1 MEFVSAIKK
10 SAATLLTTSVFAS
23 LAGFSAITEADAKTF
38 RWASQGDVLTMDPH
52 SQNEG
57 LNNSM
62 SDHIYEPLV
71 NRGKTMAIEPCLST
85 SWTQVNPTTMRFK
98 LRDKV
103 VYHDGASFSADDVVF
118 SITRALEKT
127 SDFSAYMQ
135 GIKEAK
141 KIDNLTVDI
150 VSDGPS
156 PTLLDQLT
164 EIRMMNKA
172 WALKNNAQKP
182 QDFKNKE
189 ETYTAR
195 NTNGTGPFILKT
207 REPDVKTV
215 VTANPKWW
223 GKRDSASIDEV
234 VYTPIK
240 NNATRVSAL
249 LTGEIDFVL
258 DPPVQDVPKLKED
271 KAIKIVEGNEN
282 RTLFL
287 NFDQGRDELL
297 YGTKGKN
304 PFKDIRV
311 RQAMLQT
318 IDANAI
324 HISVMRKLSLPTMSM
339 IAPQVRGYSAD
350 LEKRPPVDIAKAKKL
365 MADAGFASGFDVT
378 LDCPDNRYINDQ
390 AICVAVAGMLAK
402 IDIRV
407 KVNAMP
413 RALYFPKIQNSDTS
427 MYLLGWGV
435 PTFDSLYTLQS
446 ILRTKGQGGDGT
458 WNFSGYSNTKVDA
471 IVDQLKTEV
480 DFKKRADL
488 TKEALLLDQADV
500 GHIPFHHQVIPWAM
514 RSNITVVHRPD
525 NRMNAKWAVIN

>member
-1 MEFVSAIKK
+1 MKLSAQLKQSVRALAVAGIA
-10 SAATLLTTSVFAS
+10 SATLIAATV
-23 LAGFSAITEADAKTF
+23 DAKTF

-57 LNNSM
+57 LNNTM
-62 SDHIYEPLV
+62 SDHVYEPLV
-71 NRGKTMAIEPCLST
+71 TRGKTMALEPCLAL

-103 VYHDGASFSADDVVF
+103 TFHNGAPFSADDVVF

-141 KIDNLTVDI
+141 KIDNLTVEI
-150 VSDGPS
+150 ITTGPN

-164 EIRMMNKA
+164 EVRMMNKE
-172 WALKNNAQKP
+172 WSLKNNAQRP

-195 NTNGTGPFILKT
+195 NANGTGPFVLKT

-215 VTANPKWW
+215 VVANSNWW
-223 GKRDSASIDEV
+223 GKREGDVNEV

-240 NNATRVSAL
+240 QDATRVSAL
-249 LTGEIDFVL
+249 ISGEIDFVL
-258 DPPVQDVPKLKED
+258 DPPVQDIGKLKEN
-271 KAIKIVEGNEN
+271 KAIKILEGNEN
-282 RTLFL
+282 RTIFL
-287 NFDQGRDELL
+287 NYDQGRNELL
-297 YGTKGKN
+297 YSSVKGKN

-311 RQAMLQT
+311 RQAMAHA

-324 HISVMRKLSLPTMSM
+324 RTSVMRGLATTSMSM
-339 IAPQVRGYSAD
+339 IAPQVRGYTKD
-350 LEKRPPVDIAKAKKL
+350 VEKRWPTDLAKAKKL
-365 MADAGFASGFDVT
+365 MVEAGYPQGFEVT
-378 LDCPDNRYINDQ
+378 LDCPNNRYINDEK
-390 AICVAVAGMLAK
+390 ICVAIAGMLAK
-402 IDIRV
+402 IDI
-407 KVNAMP
+407 KIKLNAMP
-413 RALYFPKIQNSDTS
+413 RATYFPKIQTNDTS

-446 ILRTKGQGGDGT
+446 ILRTKGQGGDGN
-458 WNFSGYSNTKVDA
+458 WNFSGYSNAKLDA
-471 IVDQLKTEV
+471 IVDQLKTEI

-488 TKEALLLDQADV
+488 TREALLLDQADV
-500 GHIPFHHQVIPWAM
+500 GHIPLHHQVIPWAM
-514 RSNITVVHRPD
+514 RSNVSVVHRPD
-525 NRMNAKWAVIN
+525 NRMHAKWAVVK